1 MSYFL
6 VSEVDDFKVVRQG
19 EVLARDFSLAI
30 LPQLLMVMIK
40 DHFGDF
46 EELKVLAPVREDL
59 SLLLVAMLDILPH

>member
-1 MSYFL
+1 
-6 VSEVDDFKVVRQG
+6 VVGQG

-59 SLLLVAMLDILPH
+59 ALLLVAMLDILPH